1 MSTWLL
7 QAVNCS
13 IIQVGY
19 SQQNS
24 LQSHTAAKKTRTPL
38 VDVSVDPMN
47 RPLTSEVTIVNK
59 QSFTTFLIL
68 FLAQG

>member
-24 LQSHTAAKKTRTPL
+24 LPSHTAAKKTRTPL